1 MCSENRK
8 ILRNLGRE
16 DQYTWERP
24 ARMPQRVDFTSYK
37 AAKYILENAK
47 EFTVIST
54 ESLGY
59 LMPHGG
65 LDFMLAGDTQ
75 FHAKQRKLM
84 GEAIYKDKW
93 HQQIK
98 AFYEYIT
105 QKLLVEKSCKIAGLN
120 QVDITREY
128 VTHPGYLQISRIH

>member
-1 MCSENRK
+1 
-8 ILRNLGRE
+8 
-16 DQYTWERP
+16 
-24 ARMPQRVDFTSYK
+24 MPQRVDFTSYK

-47 EFTVIST
+47 EFNVIST
-54 ESLGY
+54 EALGY
-59 LMPHGG
+59 LMPQGG

-98 AFYEYIT
+98 SFYEYIA

-128 VTHPGYLQISRIH
+128 VKHPECFQITKFY